1 MSDARF
7 VQIHFLTSYPASLL
21 NRDDVGFAKRIPFGG
36 VTRTRISSQ
45 CLKRHWRTFNGEH
58 ALSSL
63 LAADESMSIRSRLT
77 FDRYVITPLIQEH
90 KVDAAVARAV
100 TLAIMAEVLGK
111 SEKAKKEAS
120 QEGAEEKKGKKSKE
134 PDSKEQSVET
144 AQVTVLGRPEVDYLL
159 AQARAICAEKPELD
173 DKGKLTKEW
182 QKKLAVSLKQ
192 RKENLRV
199 LGKAA
204 GLDAAL
210 FGRMVTSDILARGD
224 SAVHVAHPM
233 TVHKEATETDYFS
246 AVDDLLPAGELGA
259 GHINTS
265 ELTSGLYYG
274 YVVVDVPLLVSNLE
288 GCEQKDWAKTDR
300 TLAGNII
307 ERLIHLAAT
316 VSPGAKLGATAPYAY
331 ANLVAVET
339 GKAQPRTLANAFLVP
354 VREQPNLVE
363 NAYRAMAEH
372 IRELDAVYG
381 AVDRRFVAIG
391 PTDALQPGL
400 RPENDLENLAALAQ
414 WAAVCVK
421 GSNATKAPQ

>member
-1 MSDARF
+1 
-7 VQIHFLTSYPASLL
+7 
-21 NRDDVGFAKRIPFGG
+21 
-36 VTRTRISSQ
+36 
-45 CLKRHWRTFNGEH
+45 
-58 ALSSL
+58 
-63 LAADESMSIRSRLT
+63 MSIRSRLT
-77 FDRYVITPLIQEH
+77 FDRYVCTPLIQGH

-100 TLAIMAEVLGK
+100 TLAIMAEVLGE

-120 QEGAEEKKGKKSKE
+120 QGDAEEKKGKKSKE
-134 PDSKEQSVET
+134 SEPKEQSIRT
-144 AQVTVLGRPEVDYLL
+144 DQVTVLGRPEVDYLL
-159 AQARAICAEKPELD
+159 AQARAICAENPKLD

-182 QKKLAVSLKQ
+182 QKKLAESLKE
-192 RKENLRV
+192 RKENLRT

-233 TVHKEATETDYFS
+233 TVHREAAETDYFS

-288 GCEQKDWAKTDR
+288 GCQPNDWAKTDR
-300 TLAGNII
+300 TLAGSVI

-339 GKAQPRTLANAFLVP
+339 GNAQPRTLANAFLAP

-363 NAYRAMAEH
+363 NAYRTLAEH
-372 IRELDAVYG
+372 ICQIDTVYG

-391 PTDALQPGL
+391 PTQALQPGL
-400 RPENDLENLAALAQ
+400 RAENDLKNLAALAQ

-421 GSNATKAPQ
+421 GGNAAEAPQ